1 VAHIAVIGAGVTG
14 ITTTYALIDRGHK
27 VTVFDRHRYAA
38 METSF
43 ANGGQ
48 LSASNAEVWNQ
59 PCTLLRAIRWLW
71 KSDAPLLLNLT
82 PSWHKY
88 SWLAEFV
95 AQIPHYRRNTVAT
108 VKLALEARRAIF
120 ALAEREGIQFDL
132 EKRGI
137 LHIYRDRRSFQHATR
152 INHLLRDGGL
162 ERYAVNADEIQEI
175 EPTLHGT
182 YYGGFYT
189 PSDATG
195 DIHKFTRGLAA
206 ACARLRAQ
214 FVYDADV
221 QRVSASNAGVR
232 VQWKTT
238 DGSDNKQESLADP
251 IRRSGQYLSRKGLF
265 DHSSSRR
272 SAQPRR
278 CALGKHS

>member
-14 ITTTYALIDRGHK
+14 ITTTYALIDRGHT

-108 VKLALEARRAIF
+108 VKLALEARRALF

-137 LHIYRDRRSFQHATR
+137 LHIYRDRRGFQHATR
-152 INHLLRDGGL
+152 IITCFG
-162 ERYAVNADEIQEI
+162 
-175 EPTLHGT
+175 
-182 YYGGFYT
+182 
-189 PSDATG
+189 
-195 DIHKFTRGLAA
+195 
-206 ACARLRAQ
+206 
-214 FVYDADV
+214 
-221 QRVSASNAGVR
+221 RVAWNDMR
-232 VQWKTT
+232 
-238 DGSDNKQESLADP
+238 
-251 IRRSGQYLSRKGLF
+251 
-265 DHSSSRR
+265 
-272 SAQPRR
+272 
-278 CALGKHS
+278 